1 MAREGFSRGD
11 LLLFV
16 AVLAVAGAAV
26 SAYLTYE
33 WYAAFGSS
41 VCDLNNYFSCSVVGQ
56 SAYASIAGIP
66 TSTVGLAG
74 FLILLGLAVGAFRGR
89 ERIGPWSVDRWLL
102 VFAGLGALVGLGL
115 TLIEMFVIRA
125 ICIFCALGFAIDL
138 GILYLAWRLGRAPLA
153 AGA

>member
-1 MAREGFSRGD
+1 MAREAFSRGD

-41 VCDLNNYFSCSVVGQ
+41 VCDLNNYFNCSAVGQ
-56 SAYASIAGIP
+56 SAYSSFAGIP
-66 TSTVGLAG
+66 TATVGLAG
-74 FLILLGLAVGAFRGR
+74 FLILLVLAVGAFRGL

-102 VFAGLGALVGLGL
+102 VFASLGALVGLGL
-115 TLIEMFVIRA
+115 TLIEIFVIHA

-138 GILYLAWRLGRAPLA
+138 GILTLAWRLSSAPLA